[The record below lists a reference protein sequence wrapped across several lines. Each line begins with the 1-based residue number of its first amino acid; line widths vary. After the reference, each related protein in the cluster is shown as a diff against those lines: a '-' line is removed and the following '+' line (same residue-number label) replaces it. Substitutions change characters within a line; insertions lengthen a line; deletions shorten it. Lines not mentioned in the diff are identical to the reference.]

1 MAEFGTIEIDI
12 AGLEGNMA
20 AEPRRFA
27 HSANLITIATGA
39 GKADVAQDVLPE
51 PATDEV
57 VVLRRGAC
65 LYVGGTGNVKV
76 LLEGDST
83 PVIFTAVQAGTF
95 MPILVKKIY
104 GKEDAQGTTATSILA
119 YY

>member
-1 MAEFGTIEIDI
+1 MAGSIEIDI

-27 HSANLITIATGA
+27 HSANVITIASGTG
-39 GKADVAQDVLPE
+39 KNDVAQDILPT
-51 PATDEV
+51 PVNDEV
-57 VVLRRGAC
+57 AVLQRGAC

-76 LLEGDST
+76 LLEGDTT
-83 PVIFTAVQAGTF
+83 PVKFVGVPTGTF
-95 MPILVKKIY
+95 MPVLVKKIY
-104 GKEDAQGTTATSILA
+104 GKDGTDGTTATEILA

>member
-1 MAEFGTIEIDI
+1 MAVSIEIDI

-27 HSANLITIATGA
+27 HSANTITIASGTG
-39 GKADVAQDVLPE
+39 KDDVAQDVLPA
-51 PATDEV
+51 PAADEV
-57 VVLRRGAC
+57 AVLKRGAC

-76 LLEGDST
+76 LLEGDSA
-83 PVIFTAVQAGTF
+83 PVLFKGVPTGTF
-95 MPILVKKIY
+95 MPVLVKKIY
-104 GKEDAQGTTATSILA
+104 GKDGTDGTTATDILA

>member
-1 MAEFGTIEIDI
+1 MAVSIEIDI

-27 HSANLITIATGA
+27 HSANVITIASGTG
-39 GKADVAQDVLPE
+39 KDDVAQDVLPA
-51 PATDEV
+51 PAADEV
-57 VVLRRGAC
+57 AVLKRGAC

-76 LLEGDST
+76 LLEGDSA
-83 PVIFTAVQAGTF
+83 PVLFKGVPTGTF
-95 MPILVKKIY
+95 MPVLVKKIY
-104 GKEDAQGTTATSILA
+104 GKDGTDGTTATDILA

>member
-1 MAEFGTIEIDI
+1 MAGSIEIDI

-27 HSANLITIATGA
+27 HSANTITIASGTG
-39 GKADVAQDVLPE
+39 KDDVARDVLPA
-51 PATDEV
+51 PAADEV
-57 VVLRRGAC
+57 AVLKRGAC

-76 LLEGDST
+76 LLEGDSA
-83 PVIFTAVQAGTF
+83 PVLFKGVPTGTF
-95 MPILVKKIY
+95 MPVLVKKIY
-104 GKEDAQGTTATSILA
+104 GKDGTDGTTATEILA

>member
-1 MAEFGTIEIDI
+1 MAGSIEIDI

-27 HSANLITIATGA
+27 HSAVTMEIASGTG
-39 GKADVAQDVLPE
+39 KDLEAQDVLPA

-57 VVLRRGAC
+57 AVLRRGAC

-76 LLEGDST
+76 LLEGDT
-83 PVIFTAVQAGTF
+83 IPVKFVGVPTGTF
-95 MPILVKKIY
+95 MPVLVKKIY
-104 GKEDAQGTTATSILA
+104 GKDGTDGTTATEILA

>member
-1 MAEFGTIEIDI
+1 MAGSIEIDI

-27 HSANLITIATGA
+27 HSANLITIASGL
-39 GKADVAQDVLPE
+39 GKADVAQDVLPT

-57 VVLRRGAC
+57 AVLQRGAC
-65 LYVGGTGNVKV
+65 LYIGGTGNVKV
-76 LLEGDST
+76 LLEGDKT
-83 PVIFTAVQAGTF
+83 PVTFVAVPTGTF

-104 GKEDAQGTTATSILA
+104 GKEDAQGTTATGILA

>member
-1 MAEFGTIEIDI
+1 MAGSIEIDI

-27 HSANLITIATGA
+27 HSAVTITIASGTG
-39 GKADVAQDVLPE
+39 KDDVAQDVLPA
-51 PATDEV
+51 PAADEV
-57 VVLRRGAC
+57 AVLRRGAC
-65 LYVGGTGNVKV
+65 LYIGGTGNVKV
-76 LLEGDST
+76 LLEGDSD
-83 PVIFTAVQAGTF
+83 PVLFKAVPTGTF

-104 GKEDAQGTTATSILA
+104 GKDGSDGTTATDILA

>member
-1 MAEFGTIEIDI
+1 MAGSIEIDI

-27 HSANLITIATGA
+27 HSANLITIASGTG
-39 GKADVAQDVLPE
+39 KDNEAQDVLPE
-51 PATDEV
+51 PTADEV
-57 VVLRRGAC
+57 AVLKRGAC

-76 LLEGDST
+76 LLEGDTT
-83 PVIFTAVQAGTF
+83 PVQFKSVPAGTF
-95 MPILVKKIY
+95 MPVLVKKIY
-104 GKEDAQGTTATSILA
+104 GKNGSNGTTATDILA